1 MIEIENLNFAYE
13 KKYIIKDL
21 SINIPEGKLIS
32 IVGQNGCGKTTL
44 VKIIARI
51 LKPLSGMIKLN
62 GKKISDYSHIE
73 YSRFVS
79 YLPQKIEINQD
90 MSVIDAI
97 LTARLLNFLFEPGKN
112 EIKKAKDVIEEFEL
126 SKLKDRKLST
136 LSGGE
141 LQKVL
146 IAMVK
151 AKESSVYIFD
161 EPLNNL
167 DIKNQIIIMNI
178 IKSIVKNDRTV
189 LCVIHDINIALNY
202 SDYII
207 FMKDGNIA
215 GFLKPEEVKNDIL
228 KKTFD
233 VDMKIYNFD
242 KNIAVFV

>member
-1 MIEIENLNFAYE
+1 MIEVENINFAYE

-21 SINIPEGKLIS
+21 NINIPEGKLIS

-44 VKIIARI
+44 VKLIARI

-62 GKKISDYSHIE
+62 GKKISEHSHIE

-79 YLPQKIEINQD
+79 YLPQKVDINQD

-97 LTARLLNFLFEPGKN
+97 LTARLLNFFFEPGKN
-112 EIKKAKDVIEEFEL
+112 DIKKAKDVIEEFEL

-178 IKSIVKNDRTV
+178 IKSMVKNDRTV
-189 LCVIHDINIALNY
+189 LCVLHDINIALKY

-228 KKTFD
+228 KETFD

-242 KNIAVFV
+242 ENIAVFV